1 MRRETIVALHLL
13 PLPPPSRPV
22 KAAEEHYSPHRGIEF
37 DSPARQG
44 RSVFG
49 NVIFGETPI
58 ADLGH
63 GESGN
68 IVCEQ
73 VRAVERSA
81 SPQ

>member
-1 MRRETIVALHLL
+1 MFDNKIY
-13 PLPPPSRPV
+13 PPHTGV
-22 KAAEEHYSPHRGIEF
+22 EF

-49 NVIFGETPI
+49 NVIFAETPI

-68 IVCEQ
+68 IVFEQ